1 MHNPFPI
8 GLVGGGLLDEATAL
22 KSKAASYNRKRKS
35 VQLQITT
42 LQKLPQPWD
51 GIGVLSPHLR

>member
-1 MHNPFPI
+1 MYNPSPI
-8 GLVGGGLLDEATAL
+8 QFVGGGLIDEATAL
-22 KSKAASYNRKRKS
+22 KSKAATYNRKRKS

-51 GIGVLSPHLR
+51 GVGVLSPHLR